1 MEYKLLSSL
10 YYTNKKAYET
20 EYLNRLKSANT
31 IKPNIEISGSPA
43 FILITDE
50 VSHIISS
57 IQSRNRNLEL
67 LTEKMQS
74 DSLQIYRS
82 SQLSYEAVMTN
93 DLEGVA
99 STRKDIISIL
109 EKVRKNKTFRGAA
122 KKFHGMVKSYDELAQ
137 NASVSI
143 KTCSDIREIY
153 DQVALAEV
161 ISSDK
166 QNKPD
171 GQYFRKDAVNVLNV
185 KSGKV
190 IHSGIYPEEK
200 LNEAMTAALDFLN
213 DDNIN
218 ILIRISAF
226 HYLFGYIHPFYDG
239 NGRTSRFIS
248 SRLLSA
254 NFNSLSGYWLAN
266 IIGENVNSYYKMF
279 NTVND
284 EKNKGDITPFVI
296 YFLGVLQKLFDELC
310 EDISQKSEQYAYYEN
325 KISTGFS
332 NTEERSVMLAVLKA
346 TVFDS
351 GAVSESGLTRET
363 ISTMCSLSKNDVVN
377 ITNKFTD
384 LFDIAKDGNYN
395 RYKLLLNKLDASE

>member
-1 MEYKLLSSL
+1 M
-10 YYTNKKAYET
+10 
-20 EYLNRLKSANT
+20 
-31 IKPNIEISGSPA
+31 
-43 FILITDE
+43 
-50 VSHIISS
+50 
-57 IQSRNRNLEL
+57 EL

-122 KKFHGMVKSYDELAQ
+122 KKFHGMVKSYDELTQ

-143 KTCSDIREIY
+143 KTCSDIRKIY

-213 DDNIN
+213 DDNID

-248 SRLLSA
+248 SHLLSA

-296 YFLGVLQKLFDELC
+296 YFLDVLQKLFDELC

-325 KISTGFS
+325 KISTRFG

-363 ISTMCSLSKNDVVN
+363 ISDMCSLPKNDVVN
-377 ITNKFTD
+377 ITNKFND

-395 RYKLLLNKLDASE
+395 RYKLLLNKLDVSE